1 MTPQEIK
8 AKIQAA
14 YTASLQNRAVM
25 YGMRTS
31 PLDHQFRDLKL
42 YGRDAGAD
50 FADTNLGRIIDE
62 AVAVAGRKQPSM
74 ELQVYG
80 WGRAAIDGMAE
91 TLRHRTD
98 LKVEISGS
106 TVQLIWAEDNPALI

>member
-31 PLDHQFRDLKL
+31 PS
-42 YGRDAGAD
+42 
-50 FADTNLGRIIDE
+50 T
-62 AVAVAGRKQPSM
+62 
-74 ELQVYG
+74 
-80 WGRAAIDGMAE
+80 
-91 TLRHRTD
+91 
-98 LKVEISGS
+98 ISS
-106 TVQLIWAEDNPALI
+106 VT

>member
-1 MTPQEIK
+1 M
-8 AKIQAA
+8 
-14 YTASLQNRAVM
+14 
-25 YGMRTS
+25 
-31 PLDHQFRDLKL
+31 
-42 YGRDAGAD
+42 
-50 FADTNLGRIIDE
+50 
-62 AVAVAGRKQPSM
+62 AGRKQPSM

>member
-1 MTPQEIK
+1 VTPQEIK
-8 AKIQAA
+8 AKVQAA